1 MGGLVV
7 GWVVRGW
14 VGGQVSE
21 LTDMAKPKMI
31 RWMVGEQVSESA
43 NERASEQ
50 VRKQEHEQATVWQR

>member
-1 MGGLVV
+1 
-7 GWVVRGW
+7 VRGW